1 MLMDLTLTG
10 PGLFGLR
17 DFVDYA
23 LELDVKIETKTMFAF
38 HPDIVFSFMSWPRHI
53 LDRIVN
59 NLLDDLRPIV
69 TEKQSTLI
77 TQLETILVTPTFQE
91 QFPDTAEDQFFNG
104 RQWQREIA
112 RMRNDGGTNASITI
126 EEIYS
131 RDSEL
136 WDWWSRTDPK
146 HNSR

>member
-1 MLMDLTLTG
+1 MSDSTIVVAQTGVKYKCQVYMSDNSGFVQDLTVL
-10 PGLFGLR
+10 
-17 DFVDYA
+17 
-23 LELDVKIETKTMFAF
+23 KTTPNNAGSGMF
-38 HPDIVFSFMSWPRHI
+38 
-53 LDRIVN
+53 
-59 NLLDDLRPIV
+59 DLRPIV

-91 QFPDTAEDQFFNG
+91 QFPDTHEDQFFNG

-136 WDWWSRTDPK
+136 WDWLSRPYPK